1 MTDTPPRDRQPA
13 TGAEDVR
20 WNLDDLYTGL
30 DDPSLD
36 SDLQE
41 LIERARAFDDRHR
54 GKLATT
60 LGEALLAQAAITE
73 LSSKLMGYLQLRR
86 STDATNARI
95 QQRLGIVSEALSRAD
110 ADHMN
115 FFEHELAALD
125 DDVYDALLAS
135 DPVVLRH
142 RSLLDHMRAN
152 RKYLLPEIVERALV
166 LRSPYGPDEWG
177 DYLEEREAELRFSL
191 DGEELTLPQI
201 VHTISN
207 DRDRQR
213 RAGALASF
221 HHGLA
226 DQRFDRLMARTLN
239 VVVGAKAVEDRERGY
254 ASPMAARNISNRI
267 DDDTV
272 AALHK
277 AVADE
282 GARQAQ
288 RYYRLLSAHLKVRP
302 LAWSDRNA
310 ALPFADQ
317 RVVPWDDCVATVLSA
332 YESFSPVLRDCVR
345 TMLDSRWVDAPPY
358 PGKTGG
364 AYNLSLLLPG
374 GDARAYNF
382 LNYQGSARDVMTV
395 AHEVGHGAHGLLAAR
410 AQGALMFR
418 APMAYAETASI
429 FGEMTTFRYLLD
441 RTDGDP
447 QRLALLMDK
456 CADHINTVVRQI
468 SFSHFEQRVHER
480 RRQARL
486 TVEELSAIW
495 LDVTR
500 LFYGPDGDLFTYDN
514 ADNLWAYVTHFLR
527 PFYVYAYAF
536 GELFTQSLFAVQGR
550 FGKDFEPMYLELLRA
565 GGTRNAVELMA
576 PFGLD
581 PRDPSF
587 WLEGIRGSLG
597 RWLDDAEAI
606 SARLGV
612 SP

>member
-1 MTDTPPRDRQPA
+1 MTEDTTRD
-13 TGAEDVR
+13 TGAAQVR
-20 WNLDDLYTGL
+20 WDLSDLYTGL
-30 DDPSLD
+30 DDPAID
-36 SDLQE
+36 TDLTD
-41 LIERARAFDDRHR
+41 LIAQAERFADQHR

-60 LGEALLAQAAITE
+60 LGQALLAQAEMTV

-86 STDATNARI
+86 STDATNLLI
-95 QQRLGIVSEALSRAD
+95 QQRIGTIAEAWSRAE
-110 ADHMN
+110 ADHLN

-125 DDVYDALLAS
+125 DAVYDNLLAT
-135 DPVVLRH
+135 DPVVARH
-142 RSLLDHMRAN
+142 RPLLDHMRAN
-152 RKYLLPEIVERALV
+152 RRYLLSETVERALV
-166 LRSPYGPDEWG
+166 LRSPYGPEEWG
-177 DYLEEREAELRFSL
+177 DYLEEREAELRFPL
-191 DGEELTLPQI
+191 EGQELTLPQV

-207 DRDRQR
+207 DRSRDR
-213 RAGALASF
+213 RAAALKSF
-221 HHGLA
+221 HDGLA

-239 VVVGAKAVEDRERGY
+239 VIVGAKAVEDQERGY
-254 ASPMAARNISNRI
+254 ASPMAARNISNRV

-272 AALHK
+272 VALHA
-277 AVADE
+277 AVADQ

-317 RVVPWDDCVATVLSA
+317 RVVSWQDCVTTVLSA
-332 YESFSPVLRDCVR
+332 YESFSPVLRDQVKK
-345 TMLDSRWVDAPPY
+345 MMDSRWVDAPPY

-364 AYNLSLLLPG
+364 AYNLSLLLPKG
-374 GDARAYNF
+374 EARAYNF

-395 AHEVGHGAHGLLAAR
+395 AHEVGHGAHGMLAAE

-441 RTDGDP
+441 RAAGDQ

-456 CADHINTVVRQI
+456 CADHVNTVVRQI
-468 SFSHFEQRVHER
+468 SFSHFEQQVHAR
-480 RRQARL
+480 RRQVRL
-486 TVEELSAIW
+486 TPEELSAIW
-495 LDVTR
+495 LEVTR
-500 LFYGPDGDLFTYDN
+500 RFYGPDGDLFTYEN

-550 FGKDFEPMYLELLRA
+550 FAKDFEPMYLDLLRA

-581 PRDPSF
+581 PRNPSF
-587 WLEGIRGSLG
+587 WVEGINGSIG
-597 RWLDDAEAI
+597 RWLDEAEDI
-606 SARLGV
+606 SRRMGV